1 MIIVKQYDV
10 IIIMLY
16 VVRHMHNL
24 YYVYVNNCF
33 ISCYFKSLHVLL
45 APSRI
50 NNVTVSKDVRQG
62 QPILR
67 VTWTAP
73 QSDVSLS
80 QYHVQYKRNG
90 TVWWNYQVTER
101 PHVTT
106 AILSDLT
113 AGTAYNVRV
122 RAVSDAGNG
131 DWSEVH
137 TETTYNSEFK
147 CRYQLHIVVVISH
160 FQRLQ
165 GSRG

>member
-1 MIIVKQYDV
+1 M
-10 IIIMLY
+10 
-16 VVRHMHNL
+16 
-24 YYVYVNNCF
+24 YVNNCCF
-33 ISCYFKSLHVLL
+33 INCYFKSLHVLL

-50 NNVTVSKDVRQG
+50 TNVTVTKAVTIGKPS
-62 QPILR
+62 LR

-73 QSDVSLS
+73 QSDVSIS
-80 QYHVQYKRNG
+80 NYQVQYKRNY
-90 TVWWNYQVTER
+90 TTFWTSQVSSI
-101 PHVTT
+101 PPATT
-106 AILSDLT
+106 AILRGLT
-113 AGTAYNVRV
+113 AGTAYNIRV

-147 CRYQLHIVVVISH
+147 CCYQLHIVVVSH